1 MIEVLLT
8 SSVLILALALLRRGL
23 RGRIDPRLQYALW
36 LLVVLRLLIP
46 GSLFP
51 APLTVSGAL
60 SDWEASLAAD
70 DTVPASAADPPAQS
84 PAAGAPSQP
93 TGADVTAL
101 PVLGPLYDVYTEE
114 KDFPLGTSPN
124 QWLQEAPG
132 EDYTVN
138 GVEVD
143 LEHGKQTVTYSQYD
157 SVWSMPFWRWPLY
170 AGTALAGTILLL
182 SNLKFYLSLRKRRRR
197 IPPSELPTACGARVY
212 LAEGLASPCLVG
224 LLRPAIYLNEA
235 ALDPG
240 RLEHILVHEETHRRH
255 GDQLWG
261 LARGVCL
268 ALYWYD
274 PLVWWAAVLSRR
286 DCELACDHSAIRR
299 LGEDR
304 RLDYGQTLVSMIVP
318 GRPLTGLLR
327 TATTM
332 SEGKRTVKER
342 IALIVH
348 RPRML
353 KVTLAAVAVI
363 VAAVVV
369 LTFGGSWEDA
379 QAEAGA
385 VEDPAE
391 TGGAQPAP
399 GIAEAEAPAFYQEA
413 RTAWDWFETG
423 SLPTTEEVLDTADSS
438 YLRVDGFNSLAELE
452 DYLLTL
458 FTPEL
463 TSYLLTSYQPLQETT
478 DGLFVLPGG
487 RGTSIYAGEED
498 VRAFIYTEAEAERYG
513 CDGHVTASTEVLG
526 EDLSTVLYNKRHDW
540 SFVWNGENYVFT
552 SFGPWDDGD
561 PQVYYNA
568 QEIMARI
575 QQGDDPSTWLPLL
588 ENMDWGAM
596 ARAGG
601 EDYDLC
607 AEVQGALY
615 DYITDH
621 GETLTEDEYRYI
633 LSASEGL
640 DGAYAEGYQYDVW
653 RLYLAQPPQFAQV
666 VEELTAEHQARI
678 VDFFRYEEANHRD
691 SEDYEPMTAE
701 EALEFLQIS
710 SVVHTTI
717 SNIPILSSTT
727 YDHPSGMFSLSL
739 PEEWVGNVLCL
750 DTEDGVTFMETNIY
764 EPAGHYRT
772 LARVVPEP
780 TSWVENNLSENMIS
794 LGSFDTN
801 GVPHQ
806 YVLRHLSSDP
816 SAENA
821 LASSD
826 PIVTLLS
833 QRDQIGFR
841 SSVTPELID
850 QLVHDSYESDMA
862 AAIAYLPYLSWS
874 SYRDTY
880 GESDTFSLLSALRE
894 YTGSGQAD
902 WGQYHNILSV
912 PVDSAIDGAYAT
924 TYQDVLWALYDSNPE
939 YFAGVLGSDYITD
952 AERNN
957 AVYWLRAPL
966 AWADGREEPLS
977 DNAVRQRLGLPT
989 DAGTSE
995 TGLTDGEVINGYG
1008 RALGPAVAAVPA
1020 HPGGEVIWNTP
1031 IVSTPEEAIL
1041 LTLEEHGR
1049 SYLGDNFS
1057 QILLED
1063 ITYSPPEE
1071 DAYDEATVSYRVQ
1084 AATTFTLPSG
1094 SPYTLTMETGLLTS
1108 TFTLTSRYE
1117 ILLDG
1122 AARWSLA
1129 SCFEFTEIPVSVG
1142 TDADPRQL
1150 ILDTINANM
1159 DAEGV
1164 TGYEI
1169 SLELSSQPDLSSL
1182 SVGDRAEVSYDF
1194 SAEGEFSLDGT
1205 REIAFVITE

>member
-60 SDWEASLAAD
+60 SDWEASRAAD
-70 DTVPASAADPPAQS
+70 DTVPASAADAPAQS

-114 KDFPLGTSPN
+114 KDFPLGTSPD

-143 LEHGKQTVTYSQYD
+143 LEQGKQTVTYSQYD

-197 IPPSELPTACGARVY
+197 IPPAELPTACGARVY

-261 LARGVCL
+261 LVRGVCL

-332 SEGKRTVKER
+332 SEGKRTMKER

-423 SLPTTEEVLDTADSS
+423 SLPTTEEVLETAGSS
-438 YLRVDGFNSLAELE
+438 YLRVEGFNSLAELE

-463 TSYLLTSYQPLQETT
+463 TSHLLTSYQPLQETT

-540 SFVWNGENYVFT
+540 SFAWNGENYVFT

-607 AEVQGALY
+607 AEAQGALY
-615 DYITDH
+615 NYITDH

-691 SEDYEPMTAE
+691 SGDYEPMTAE

-710 SVVHTTI
+710 SVVHSTI

-739 PEEWVGNVLCL
+739 PEEWVGNV
-750 DTEDGVTFMETNIY
+750 
-764 EPAGHYRT
+764 
-772 LARVVPEP
+772 
-780 TSWVENNLSENMIS
+780 S
-794 LGSFDTN
+794 
-801 GVPHQ
+801 
-806 YVLRHLSSDP
+806 YV
-816 SAENA
+816 
-821 LASSD
+821 
-826 PIVTLLS
+826 
-833 QRDQIGFR
+833 
-841 SSVTPELID
+841 
-850 QLVHDSYESDMA
+850 
-862 AAIAYLPYLSWS
+862 
-874 SYRDTY
+874 
-880 GESDTFSLLSALRE
+880 
-894 YTGSGQAD
+894 
-902 WGQYHNILSV
+902 
-912 PVDSAIDGAYAT
+912 
-924 TYQDVLWALYDSNPE
+924 
-939 YFAGVLGSDYITD
+939 
-952 AERNN
+952 
-957 AVYWLRAPL
+957 
-966 AWADGREEPLS
+966 
-977 DNAVRQRLGLPT
+977 
-989 DAGTSE
+989 
-995 TGLTDGEVINGYG
+995 
-1008 RALGPAVAAVPA
+1008 
-1020 HPGGEVIWNTP
+1020 
-1031 IVSTPEEAIL
+1031 
-1041 LTLEEHGR
+1041 
-1049 SYLGDNFS
+1049 
-1057 QILLED
+1057 
-1063 ITYSPPEE
+1063 
-1071 DAYDEATVSYRVQ
+1071 
-1084 AATTFTLPSG
+1084 
-1094 SPYTLTMETGLLTS
+1094 
-1108 TFTLTSRYE
+1108 
-1117 ILLDG
+1117 
-1122 AARWSLA
+1122 
-1129 SCFEFTEIPVSVG
+1129 
-1142 TDADPRQL
+1142 
-1150 ILDTINANM
+1150 
-1159 DAEGV
+1159 
-1164 TGYEI
+1164 
-1169 SLELSSQPDLSSL
+1169 
-1182 SVGDRAEVSYDF
+1182 
-1194 SAEGEFSLDGT
+1194 
-1205 REIAFVITE
+1205 

>member
-60 SDWEASLAAD
+60 SDWEASRAAD
-70 DTVPASAADPPAQS
+70 DTAPTSAADAPAQS

-170 AGTALAGTILLL
+170 AGTALVGTVLLL

-197 IPPSELPTACGARVY
+197 IPPAELPTACGARVY

-261 LARGVCL
+261 LVRGVCL

-332 SEGKRTVKER
+332 SEGKRTMKER

-379 QAEAGA
+379 PQAGEEAPTSSDIVPPEDTGA
-385 VEDPAE
+385 LNRREGVYTFLVAGLDTVSGNTDALILVTFDTTSGQISCLSIPRDTAVDVPWDLKRICSVYSTSAS
-391 TGGAQPAP
+391 TGGGIEGLKTKVSQLTGVYPDYYLVADLEAVAQLVDALGGVEFDVPQDMDYDDEWQDLHIHLEEGRQVLDGEAAVGLISYRRYAEGDIQRIQVQQDFLGALARKCLSLESWSQVLDLA
-399 GIAEAEAPAFYQEA
+399 GIFTEYVETDLP
-413 RTAWDWFETG
+413 TG
-423 SLPTTEEVLDTADSS
+423 SLLWFAQQAMGLNENDLQFFTIPGNLFGSAWSGVYGDQSYVFADPGATAGLVNQHFNPYTQPISSSDLHIMGVDEDGRLTVISGTADSGVPT
-438 YLRVDGFNSLAELE
+438 LR
-452 DYLLTL
+452 
-458 FTPEL
+458 
-463 TSYLLTSYQPLQETT
+463 
-478 DGLFVLPGG
+478 
-487 RGTSIYAGEED
+487 
-498 VRAFIYTEAEAERYG
+498 
-513 CDGHVTASTEVLG
+513 
-526 EDLSTVLYNKRHDW
+526 
-540 SFVWNGENYVFT
+540 
-552 SFGPWDDGD
+552 
-561 PQVYYNA
+561 
-568 QEIMARI
+568 
-575 QQGDDPSTWLPLL
+575 
-588 ENMDWGAM
+588 
-596 ARAGG
+596 
-601 EDYDLC
+601 
-607 AEVQGALY
+607 
-615 DYITDH
+615 
-621 GETLTEDEYRYI
+621 
-633 LSASEGL
+633 
-640 DGAYAEGYQYDVW
+640 
-653 RLYLAQPPQFAQV
+653 
-666 VEELTAEHQARI
+666 
-678 VDFFRYEEANHRD
+678 
-691 SEDYEPMTAE
+691 
-701 EALEFLQIS
+701 
-710 SVVHTTI
+710 
-717 SNIPILSSTT
+717 STT

-1063 ITYSPPEE
+1063 ITYLSEDDIPE
-1071 DAYDEATVSYRVQ
+1071 EATVSYRVQ

-1122 AARWSLA
+1122 MAAQERLV

>member
-70 DTVPASAADPPAQS
+70 DTVPASAADAPAQS
-84 PAAGAPSQP
+84 PAAGASSQP
-93 TGADVTAL
+93 TGADVTVL

-143 LEHGKQTVTYSQYD
+143 LEQGKQTVTYSQYD

-170 AGTALAGTILLL
+170 AGTALAGTVLLL

-197 IPPSELPTACGARVY
+197 IPPAELPTACGARVY

-261 LARGVCL
+261 LVRGVCL

-332 SEGKRTVKER
+332 SEGKRTMKER

-379 QAEAGA
+379 PQAGEEAPTSSDIVPPEDTGA
-385 VEDPAE
+385 LNRREGVYTFLVAGLDTVSGNTDALILVTFDTTSGQISCLSIPRDTAVDVPWDLKRICSVYSTSAS
-391 TGGAQPAP
+391 TGGGIEGLKTKVSQLTGVYPDYYLVADLEAVAQLVDALGGVEFDVPQDMDYDDEWQDLHIHLEEGRQVLDGEAAVGLISYRRYAEGDIQRIQVQQDFLGALARKCLSLESWSQVLDLA
-399 GIAEAEAPAFYQEA
+399 GIFTEYVETDLP
-413 RTAWDWFETG
+413 TG
-423 SLPTTEEVLDTADSS
+423 SLLWFAQQAMGLNENDLQFFTIPGNLFGSAWSGVYGDQSYVFADPGATAGLVNQHFNPYTQPISSSDLHIMGVDEDGRLTVISGTADSGVPT
-438 YLRVDGFNSLAELE
+438 LR
-452 DYLLTL
+452 
-458 FTPEL
+458 
-463 TSYLLTSYQPLQETT
+463 
-478 DGLFVLPGG
+478 
-487 RGTSIYAGEED
+487 
-498 VRAFIYTEAEAERYG
+498 
-513 CDGHVTASTEVLG
+513 
-526 EDLSTVLYNKRHDW
+526 
-540 SFVWNGENYVFT
+540 
-552 SFGPWDDGD
+552 
-561 PQVYYNA
+561 
-568 QEIMARI
+568 
-575 QQGDDPSTWLPLL
+575 
-588 ENMDWGAM
+588 
-596 ARAGG
+596 
-601 EDYDLC
+601 
-607 AEVQGALY
+607 
-615 DYITDH
+615 
-621 GETLTEDEYRYI
+621 
-633 LSASEGL
+633 
-640 DGAYAEGYQYDVW
+640 
-653 RLYLAQPPQFAQV
+653 
-666 VEELTAEHQARI
+666 
-678 VDFFRYEEANHRD
+678 
-691 SEDYEPMTAE
+691 
-701 EALEFLQIS
+701 
-710 SVVHTTI
+710 
-717 SNIPILSSTT
+717 STT
-727 YDHPSGMFSLSL
+727 YDHPNGMFSLVL
-739 PEEWVGNVLCL
+739 PEEWIGNVFCL
-750 DTEDGVTFMETNIY
+750 DTEDGVTFMEANIY
-764 EPAGHYRT
+764 EPAGHYRV

-806 YVLRHLSSDP
+806 YVLRHLSLDP
-816 SAENA
+816 SAGNA
-821 LASSD
+821 LSSSD

-833 QRDQIGFR
+833 QVDQIGFR

-850 QLVHDSYESDMA
+850 QLVHDSYESDKA

-880 GESDTFSLLSALRE
+880 GESDMFSLLSALQE
-894 YTGSGQAD
+894 YAGSGQAE
-902 WGQYHNILSV
+902 WRQYHNILSV

-924 TYQDVLWALYDSNPE
+924 AYQDVLWALYDSNPE
-939 YFAGVLGSDYITD
+939 YFAGVLGSNYITD
-952 AERNN
+952 AERDN

-989 DAGTSE
+989 DAETSE
-995 TGLTDGEVINGYG
+995 TDLTDGEVINGYG

-1063 ITYSPPEE
+1063 ITYSLPEE
-1071 DAYDEATVSYRVQ
+1071 DTPEEATVSYRVQ

-1094 SPYTLTMETGLLTS
+1094 SPYTITMETGLLTS

-1122 AARWSLA
+1122 MAAQERLV

-1150 ILDTINANM
+1150 ILDTINANL
-1159 DAEGV
+1159 AAQGF

>member
-8 SSVLILALALLRRGL
+8 SSVLILALVLLRRGL

-60 SDWEASLAAD
+60 SDWEASRAAD
-70 DTVPASAADPPAQS
+70 DTVPASAADAPAQS
-84 PAAGAPSQP
+84 PAAGASSQP

-114 KDFPLGTSPN
+114 KDFPLGTSPD

-143 LEHGKQTVTYSQYD
+143 LERGKQTVTYSQYD

-197 IPPSELPTACGARVY
+197 IPPAELPTACGARVY

-261 LARGVCL
+261 LVRGVCL

-332 SEGKRTVKER
+332 SEGKRTMKER

-391 TGGAQPAP
+391 TGGTQPAP
-399 GIAEAEAPAFYQEA
+399 GIAEAEAPAFYQKA

-423 SLPTTEEVLDTADSS
+423 SLPTTEEVRDTADSS
-438 YLRVDGFNSLAELE
+438 YLRVEGFNSLAELE

-463 TSYLLTSYQPLQETT
+463 TSHLLTSYQPLQETT
-478 DGLFVLPGG
+478 GGLFVLPGG

-607 AEVQGALY
+607 AEAQGALY
-615 DYITDH
+615 NYITDH

-653 RLYLAQPPQFAQV
+653 RLYQAQPQQFAQV
-666 VEELTAEHQARI
+666 LLDSLTEDQMYRI
-678 VDFFRYEEANHRD
+678 IDFFRYEEANHRD
-691 SEDYEPMTAE
+691 SGDYEPMTAE

-739 PEEWVGNVLCL
+739 PEDWVGNVSYVEME
-750 DTEDGVTFMETNIY
+750 DSAAFYTEADFALLISIH
-764 EPAGHYRT
+764 PQ
-772 LARVVPEP
+772 P
-780 TSWVENNLSENMIS
+780 TSWVEANLSENMIS

-806 YVLRHLSSDP
+806 YILEYSLSEAAPRQDEDLFQSL
-816 SAENA
+816 
-821 LASSD
+821 LAQ
-826 PIVTLLS
+826 V
-833 QRDQIGFR
+833 DQIGFR

-880 GESDTFSLLSALRE
+880 GESDMFSLLSALRE
-894 YTGSGQAD
+894 YAGSGQAE
-902 WGQYHNILSV
+902 WRQYHNILSV

-924 TYQDVLWALYDSNPE
+924 AYQDVLWALYDSNPE

-952 AERNN
+952 AERDN

-1063 ITYSPPEE
+1063 ITYSLPEE
-1071 DAYDEATVSYRVQ
+1071 DAHDEATVSYRVQ
-1084 AATTFTLPSG
+1084 ASTTFTLPSG
-1094 SPYTLTMETGLLTS
+1094 SPYTLTMETGLLTT
-1108 TFTLTSRYE
+1108 TFTLISRYE
-1117 ILLDG
+1117 LLLDG
-1122 AARWSLA
+1122 AARWSLV
-1129 SCFEFTEIPVSVG
+1129 SCFEFTEISVSVG